1 MLIIR
6 VLVSRATS
14 SVSIQDPDRNIRWSV
29 KLLTETD
36 VQGQL
41 VGENRLDKVRKGGC
55 YGKDR
60 VCVVRRRMETYW
72 KTHTHRHS
80 NAECCQ

>member
-6 VLVSRATS
+6 VLVSRATG

-36 VQGQL
+36 IQGQL
-41 VGENRLDKVRKGGC
+41 VRERER
-55 YGKDR
+55 
-60 VCVVRRRMETYW
+60 E
-72 KTHTHRHS
+72 S
-80 NAECCQ
+80 